1 MVHRSAAEDGG
12 WKEEESGRTHPSLV
26 VKSIVVLVFHLHLTE
41 DLNCTGLS
49 VKSKN
54 SSRSYRTVFVRS
66 LCEVLLKLDPVQSL
80 KQVYQHCPL

>member
-1 MVHRSAAEDGG
+1 MHPSAAEDGG
-12 WKEEESGRTHPSLV
+12 WKEEESSRIHPSLL
-26 VKSIVVLVFHLHLTE
+26 VKTIVVLVFHLHLTE

-54 SSRSYRTVFVRS
+54 SSRSYRTVYVRS
-66 LCEVLLKLDPVQSL
+66 LCEVDPVQSL